1 MIYLGCRH
9 CEKWS
14 NSHQKLVFRYTL
26 CFVLLLITGVGS
38 WMFHMTLL
46 YEMQLM
52 DELPMVWGASYF
64 VYCQFR
70 VCVINVLMTAEKS
83 LLNIIDWYYEKEST
97 LIYFL
102 LHLRPTIHTKMED
115 VGWQLLWHATHC
127 WSQLST

>member
-1 MIYLGCRH
+1 MISLLKCRH
-9 CEKWS
+9 WKKWS
-14 NSHQKLVFRYTL
+14 NLHQKHNFRYTL

-70 VCVINVLMTAEKS
+70 VWVINISSTLGKY
-83 LLNIIDWYYEKEST
+83 LLNDWYWKKE
-97 LIYFL
+97 LILTYFPITF
-102 LHLRPTIHTKMED
+102 RPTIHTKME
-115 VGWQLLWHATHC
+115 VVEWPLLWHATLC